1 MRKLGFFG
9 AALALSFALIGPAT
23 AKYAGRHAIADP
35 DRRAQN
41 AACDP
46 RDPGNPY
53 SRKYEFAE
61 WTSFRARGGW
71 DARNDYTCQ
80 PIPPYWRGRE

>member
-9 AALALSFALIGPAT
+9 AALALSFALAGPAAAQHT
-23 AKYAGRHAIADP
+23 DRAPRHP
-35 DRRAQN
+35 VKN
-41 AACDP
+41 TECDP

-53 SRKYEFAE
+53 SRKYEFSE
-61 WTSFRARGGW
+61 WTNFRARGGW
-71 DARNDYTCQ
+71 DARNDWTCQ